1 MGRLR
6 ALIGVVAVML
16 TFSATPASADPVE
29 RCRISDKRIG
39 ELSGLAADGKNWY
52 AMNDGGTKLTVYVL
66 NKSCAVQR
74 TITNATDPFDVED
87 LARAS
92 DGTLWLADTGDNRKQ
107 RETVALHA
115 LNPNG
120 KSTLYRLTYPDGP
133 HDVEALLLDR
143 DNVPYLVSKEPFGEA
158 KVYRPSGKL
167 SAPGPTP
174 LEKVGAVS
182 LRSTST
188 PGGPVGAGIG
198 SVLVTGGAVNA
209 DGTVVALRTYTE
221 AYLFSAPDGDIAAAL
236 ARKPVRVPLPNEEQG
251 EAIAFDTDGS
261 LLSGSEGKNSPIRAI
276 EGAVE
281 LARSQGGTE
290 RTAPSPSP
298 DGSGQAQPPTETGSS
313 SVSALAVA
321 GLLALGVVFFF
332 SRRKAKS

>member
-1 MGRLR
+1 MTA
-6 ALIGVVAVML
+6 ALLTLTAV
-16 TFSATPASADPVE
+16 PASADPVE
-29 RCRISDKRIG
+29 RCRIGDKRIG
-39 ELSGLAADGKNWY
+39 ELSGLASDGKNWY

-74 TITNATDPFDVED
+74 VITNSTDPFDVED
-87 LARAS
+87 LARGS

-115 LNPNG
+115 LSPNG

-143 DNVPYLVSKEPFGEA
+143 NNVPYLVSKEPFGEA
-158 KVYRPSGKL
+158 RVYRPAGKL

-174 LEKVGAVS
+174 LEKVGAVA

-251 EAIAFDTDGS
+251 EAIAFDSDGS

-276 EGAVE
+276 EGAVD
-281 LARSQGGTE
+281 LARSQGGE
-290 RTAPSPSP
+290 QRTDPAPTS
-298 DGSGQAQPPTETGSS
+298 DGSGQAQPPAESS
-313 SVSALAVA
+313 SSLGAFAVA

-332 SRRKAKS
+332 SRRKRNAS

>member
-1 MGRLR
+1 ML
-6 ALIGVVAVML
+6 LTLTAV
-16 TFSATPASADPVE
+16 PASADPVE
-29 RCRISDKRIG
+29 RCRISDKRIN

-74 TITNATDPFDVED
+74 TITNSTDPFDVED
-87 LARAS
+87 LARGA

-143 DNVPYLVSKEPFGEA
+143 NNVPYLVSKEPFGEA
-158 KVYRPSGKL
+158 KVYRPASKL
-167 SAPGPTP
+167 SSPGPTP

-236 ARKPVRVPLPNEEQG
+236 ARKPVRVSLPNEEQG
-251 EAIAFDTDGS
+251 EAIAFDSDGS
-261 LLSGSEGKNSPIRAI
+261 LLSGTEGKNSPIRAI
-276 EGAVE
+276 EGAVD
-281 LARSQGGTE
+281 LARSQGGGQSTDP
-290 RTAPSPSP
+290 TTPSS
-298 DGSGQAQPPTETGSS
+298 STQAQPPAENGTS
-313 SVSALAVA
+313 SVGALAVA
-321 GLLALGVVFFF
+321 GLLAIGVVVFF
-332 SRRKAKS
+332 SRRRSRTS

>member
-1 MGRLR
+1 MR
-6 ALIGVVAVML
+6 ALLGITAALLTLTAV
-16 TFSATPASADPVE
+16 PASADPVE
-29 RCRISDKRIG
+29 RCRIADKRIG
-39 ELSGLAADGKNWY
+39 ELSGLAADGRNWY
-52 AMNDGGTKLTVYVL
+52 AMNDGGTRLTVYVL

-74 TITNATDPFDVED
+74 TITNSTDPFDVED
-87 LARAS
+87 LARGA

-143 DNVPYLVSKEPFGEA
+143 NNVPYLVSKEPFGEA
-158 KVYRPSGKL
+158 KVYRPAGKL

-198 SVLVTGGAVNA
+198 SILVTGGAVNA

-236 ARKPVRVPLPNEEQG
+236 ARKPVRVSLPNEEQG
-251 EAIAFDTDGS
+251 EAIAFDSDGS
-261 LLSGSEGKNSPIRAI
+261 LLSGTEGKNQPIRAV

-281 LARSQGGTE
+281 LARGQGGDQ
-290 RTAPSPSP
+290 RTDPTPTS
-298 DGSGQAQPPTETGSS
+298 DGSSQAQPPAETGSS
-313 SVSALAVA
+313 SLGAFAVA
-321 GLLALGVVFFF
+321 GLLALGVVLFF
-332 SRRKAKS
+332 SRRKRNAS

>member
-1 MGRLR
+1 MFGVTA
-6 ALIGVVAVML
+6 ALLTLSVV
-16 TFSATPASADPVE
+16 PAAAAPPEPVE
-29 RCRISDKRIG
+29 RCRIADKRIT
-39 ELSGLAADGKNWY
+39 ELSGLAADAKNWY
-52 AMNDGGTKLTVYVL
+52 AMNDGGTRLTIYVL

-87 LARAS
+87 LALGK

-115 LNPNG
+115 LTPNG
-120 KSTLYRLTYPDGP
+120 RSTLYRLTYPDGP

-143 DNVPYLVSKEPFGEA
+143 SGVPYLVSKEPFGDA

-174 LEKVGAVS
+174 LEKVGSVS

-236 ARKPVRVPLPNEEQG
+236 ARQPVRVPLPNEEQG

-276 EGAVE
+276 AGAVD
-281 LARSQGGTE
+281 LARSQGGGE
-290 RTAPSPSP
+290 RTDTPPPTSTE
-298 DGSGQAQPPTETGSS
+298 GSGQAQPPTENGTSS
-313 SVSALAVA
+313 LGALAVA
-321 GLLALGVVFFF
+321 GLLAAGVVFFF